1 MSGGG
6 GLDTYLVDD
15 PGDVVVGASPG
26 VDLVQSSISYILP
39 TNVDSL
45 SLSGT
50 ASLNGTGNA
59 LANTLTG
66 NSGDNVLDGK
76 AGADTMIGGAGND
89 TYVVDNAGDVVTELP
104 GEGADVVQ
112 SSVSFT
118 LAAPLE
124 NLVLTGASAING
136 TGNALANTLTG
147 NTGVNTLTG
156 GLGNDQLDGGAA
168 ADVLKGGAGDD
179 AYVIDNAGDI
189 ITELAGEGIDFAK
202 SSVTYTIAGNV
213 EALVLTGVGAING
226 TGNTLNNLL
235 TGNAG
240 NNTLSG
246 GAGADTMIGG
256 LGNDTYVVDAAGDVV
271 NENVGEG
278 IDVVQSSI
286 TYVLPANVENLTLG
300 GSAAIN
306 GTGNGLN
313 NALTGNTGNNV
324 LDGGVGSDTLV
335 GGAGNDTYVVDI
347 AGDVVTEGVG
357 AGTDVV
363 QSAVTLVLAAN
374 VENLTLVGPAAISGT
389 GNALANI
396 VTGNAADNVLD
407 GGTGADTLAGGAGND
422 TYIVDNV
429 SDVVTEAASAGT
441 DRVNAS
447 VTYVLAA
454 NVESLTLTGAVA
466 INGTGNT
473 LANTLTGNSADN
485 VLDGSS
491 GTDTLVGGAGNDT
504 YMVDNIGDA
513 ITEGASAGMDGVNSS
528 VTYVLAANV
537 ENLTL
542 TGTAAINAT
551 GNTINNILTGNA
563 GNNSLDGGAGID
575 TMRGGLGNDIYI
587 LDVAADVVV
596 ENAGEGTDT
605 VQTALTYT
613 LGANLENLTLTGVT
627 AINGTGNA
635 LANTLTGN
643 SGDNVLDGAAGID
656 ILVGGVGNDSY
667 MVDNAA
673 DVVTEAAGAGSDTVQ
688 SSLTYT
694 LGANVENLTLT
705 GAAPISGTGNALDNW
720 VQGNA
725 AVNTLDGGGGNDTLW
740 GAAGDDVL
748 LGSAG
753 NDLVQGGLGN
763 DKLTDTAGNNLLDG
777 GAGADMLT
785 GGAAHEILIGGTGN
799 DTLNT
804 GGGADVIGF
813 NKGDGADVVN
823 ASVGSDD
830 TLTLGGGLAYS
841 DLKLS
846 KTGLDLILDAGNGD
860 QIAFKNWYLT
870 GVNNKSVLNLQVIA
884 AAMAGF
890 NPAGVDPLLNKKV
903 VKFDFGGLVSRFDA
917 ALLATPTLT
926 SWNLTNALAGYYVSG
941 SDTAAIGGDFGYDYG
956 HRNALANIG
965 ATPGHAVLAGA
976 AFGSGAQTLQAAA
989 TLYAGAV
996 RLQ

>member
-1 MSGGG
+1 M
-6 GLDTYLVDD
+6 
-15 PGDVVVGASPG
+15 
-26 VDLVQSSISYILP
+26 
-39 TNVDSL
+39 
-45 SLSGT
+45 
-50 ASLNGTGNA
+50 
-59 LANTLTG
+59 
-66 NSGDNVLDGK
+66 
-76 AGADTMIGGAGND
+76 
-89 TYVVDNAGDVVTELP
+89 
-104 GEGADVVQ
+104 
-112 SSVSFT
+112 
-118 LAAPLE
+118 
-124 NLVLTGASAING
+124 
-136 TGNALANTLTG
+136 
-147 NTGVNTLTG
+147 
-156 GLGNDQLDGGAA
+156 
-168 ADVLKGGAGDD
+168 
-179 AYVIDNAGDI
+179 
-189 ITELAGEGIDFAK
+189 
-202 SSVTYTIAGNV
+202 
-213 EALVLTGVGAING
+213 
-226 TGNTLNNLL
+226 
-235 TGNAG
+235 
-240 NNTLSG
+240 
-246 GAGADTMIGG
+246 
-256 LGNDTYVVDAAGDVV
+256 
-271 NENVGEG
+271 
-278 IDVVQSSI
+278 
-286 TYVLPANVENLTLG
+286 
-300 GSAAIN
+300 
-306 GTGNGLN
+306 
-313 NALTGNTGNNV
+313 
-324 LDGGVGSDTLV
+324 
-335 GGAGNDTYVVDI
+335 DI

-429 SDVVTEAASAGT
+429 GDVVTEAASAGT

-447 VTYVLAA
+447 VTCVLAA

-705 GAAPISGTGNALDNW
+705 GAARNQW
-720 VQGNA
+720 HRQR
-725 AVNTLDGGGGNDTLW
+725 
-740 GAAGDDVL
+740 AGQL
-748 LGSAG
+748 
-753 NDLVQGGLGN
+753 
-763 DKLTDTAGNNLLDG
+763 
-777 GAGADMLT
+777 GAGQRC
-785 GGAAHEILIGGTGN
+785 GEH
-799 DTLNT
+799 
-804 GGGADVIGF
+804 
-813 NKGDGADVVN
+813 
-823 ASVGSDD
+823 
-830 TLTLGGGLAYS
+830 
-841 DLKLS
+841 
-846 KTGLDLILDAGNGD
+846 AG
-860 QIAFKNWYLT
+860 W
-870 GVNNKSVLNLQVIA
+870 
-884 AAMAGF
+884 
-890 NPAGVDPLLNKKV
+890 
-903 VKFDFGGLVSRFDA
+903 R
-917 ALLATPTLT
+917 
-926 SWNLTNALAGYYVSG
+926 
-941 SDTAAIGGDFGYDYG
+941 
-956 HRNALANIG
+956 R
-965 ATPGHAVLAGA
+965 
-976 AFGSGAQTLQAAA
+976 
-989 TLYAGAV
+989 
-996 RLQ
+996 R